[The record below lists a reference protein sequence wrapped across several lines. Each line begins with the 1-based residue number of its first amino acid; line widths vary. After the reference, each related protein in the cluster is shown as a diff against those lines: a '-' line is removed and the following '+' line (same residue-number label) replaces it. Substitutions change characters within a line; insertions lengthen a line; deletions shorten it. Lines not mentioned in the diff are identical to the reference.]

1 MHTKESLTADL
12 RRAGI
17 LPADTLLIH
26 SSMKSIGDVDGGA
39 DTVLDALMDY
49 FRDEGLLVFPTLT
62 YHLNQAN
69 PVFSVRDTPSQVGL
83 LSELFRRRPGVLR
96 SLHPT
101 HSVAAWGR
109 DAASFI
115 AGHEMF
121 STPCAR
127 NSPWG
132 RLADRNAKI
141 LFIGTKT
148 ISCNTF
154 LHGVEEWFGVPG
166 MLTEA
171 KERLLSID
179 ADGIEHVVPSRRH
192 IGSHSNYYGKMQS
205 LFEHRGILRHVRFGD
220 AACFLLESAMAKE
233 IVMECLKVDSQLFT
247 HE

>member
-12 RRAGI
+12 KRAGI

-26 SSMKSIGDVDGGA
+26 SSLKSIGEVEGGA

-109 DAASFI
+109 DAAAFI

-132 RLADRNAKI
+132 RLGDRGAKI

-166 MLTEA
+166 MLTENR
-171 KERLLSID
+171 ERLLSID
-179 ADGIEHVVPSRRH
+179 ASGIEHVVHSRRH
-192 IGSHSNYYGKMQS
+192 LGGHSRYYGKMQG
-205 LFEHRGILRHVRFGD
+205 LFERFGILRHVVFGD
-220 AACFLLESAMAKE
+220 AASFLLSAAE
-233 IVMECLKVDSQLFT
+233 ARDVVMECLKVDPLLFT
-247 HE
+247 HD